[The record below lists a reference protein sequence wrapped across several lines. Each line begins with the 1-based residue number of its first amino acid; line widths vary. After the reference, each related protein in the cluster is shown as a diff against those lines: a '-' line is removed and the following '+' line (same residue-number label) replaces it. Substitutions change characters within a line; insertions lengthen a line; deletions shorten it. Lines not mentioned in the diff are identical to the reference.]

1 MCVQCVCERLGYSI
15 APGPLIQRSGCTGDS
30 ERLTSIKQDGSHP
43 TREISVREPDC
54 TLGLKASQEG
64 CWWLLVR
71 QLLPS
76 PLLLT
81 WHSPREREGMADT
94 TTGRGG
100 RGRNLTVI
108 EQHGVPGIFHALFH
122 LIFTVIHEVEV
133 LTPLSIHSFS
143 KYLWHAC

>member
-1 MCVQCVCERLGYSI
+1 MCAQCVCERLGYSI

-30 ERLTSIKQDGSHP
+30 ERLTPNIPEPEVKQGGSHP

-76 PLLLT
+76 LLLLT

-94 TTGRGG
+94 TTGRGER
-100 RGRNLTVI
+100 RGRK
-108 EQHGVPGIFHALFH
+108 GKKPD
-122 LIFTVIHEVEV
+122 
-133 LTPLSIHSFS
+133 S
-143 KYLWHAC
+143 Y